1 MKTPNGRS
9 VVKVEMPTA
18 KSSEQA
24 ATSTGKS
31 EVEAQSI
38 SCTESSANSAK
49 SWMRNPWRAHTRK
62 IFLACGIVVIPMIAF
77 TIAIIWVVFA
87 NLINENRCPYPELCP
102 GRDILNAS
110 SKHYYYVDYPAAR
123 LVFISSWS
131 STVSLSFVGMLMTL
145 FGYLIA
151 SQMLRTSSAEQSTR
165 LPSPYQTS
173 ILMRVLNADLF
184 ALWDLGTNKVKAM
197 FWKKE
202 KSNDSGNARSPPLLR
217 SAILVFLFCL
227 FGSILVQAADTY
239 LHIVT
244 ESANFVQIQTQ
255 DTQQHHYSRG
265 LAPWCRDRPR
275 KGSGNNVNYWGCG
288 ITFHELSGSVVLSNM
303 TSYNAIEFYGPKTID
318 SIYNYTDSDGLQFA
332 LVGPHVPPAENDWK
346 ATTIGVST
354 QCSAI
359 PPSGCTRDVPY
370 ENDLQGNQ
378 QAFNCSIAKGAP
390 LDVSGNITGYMH
402 EIHYFDFHKYLR
414 DENPFKAKIIGWN
427 DSKTPPS
434 DVSDDEEVFK
444 NPWKTLSQAT
454 IEVDRPDYPEELNDT
469 SRLWPDADNNYDYT
483 MLLCETTVWDIIYT
497 AVGHEVTSVTATKSN
512 GSVAGIV
519 SLPGLSALMF
529 IPNQYGWALQTASAS
544 ATSMDTF
551 IDAYGLGLSKIRT
564 YSLATQMSPRPALL
578 TQTRTSK
585 VITKVPVAALWLL
598 VLANVLYS
606 LLGLALAT
614 MALIYTTP
622 SVHQVY
628 TRLSVTVIVAQLF
641 EREYAERAVESE
653 EKLFRENVEKGAEVK
668 RVGVRRT
675 DTGGSLF
682 AVSEKSSRRIQRA
695 LAA

>member
-1 MKTPNGRS
+1 MEAPSGKSMRL
-9 VVKVEMPTA
+9 VEERPTT
-18 KSSEQA
+18 KSSQA
-24 ATSTGKS
+24 SGTSTGDSLKD
-31 EVEAQSI
+31 VEAQSL
-38 SCTESSANSAK
+38 SCTKNSGSSSR
-49 SWMRNPWRAHTRK
+49 SWVANPWRAHTRK

-77 TIAIIWVVFA
+77 TIAIIWVVFV
-87 NLINENRCPYPELCP
+87 NLINENHCPYPELCP

-123 LVFISSWS
+123 LMFISSWS
-131 STVSLSFVGMLMTL
+131 STVSLSFVSMLMTL

-151 SQMLRTSSAEQSTR
+151 SQMLHTSSTDQSTR

-184 ALWDLGTNKVKAM
+184 ALWDLGTNKVKAT
-197 FWKKE
+197 FWKKAQ
-202 KSNDSGNARSPPLLR
+202 SNDSDKARSPPLLR
-217 SAILVFLFCL
+217 ASILVFLFCL

-244 ESANFVQIQTQ
+244 ESANFIQLWAQ
-255 DTQQHHYSRG
+255 DGQQHHYSRG
-265 LAPWCRDRPR
+265 LAPWCLNRPR

-288 ITFHELSGSVVLSNM
+288 ITFDERSRSAVMSNM
-303 TSYNAIEFYGPKTID
+303 TSYNALEFDGPKTRD
-318 SIYNYTDSDGLQFA
+318 SIYNYTDSNGLQFA

-359 PPSGCTRDVPY
+359 PPLACTQGAPS
-370 ENDLQGNQ
+370 ENDFQESRQ
-378 QAFNCSIAKGAP
+378 SFNCSMAKGAP

-402 EIHYFDFHKYLR
+402 EIYFFNFHKYLS
-414 DENPFKAKIIGWN
+414 DESPFKANILGWN
-427 DSKTPPS
+427 DSKIHPA
-434 DVSDDEEVFK
+434 DISDDDDVFK
-444 NPWKTLSQAT
+444 NPWKSLSQAT
-454 IEVDRPDYPEELNDT
+454 IEVDRPDYPEQLNDT
-469 SRLWPDADNNYDYT
+469 SRLWPDPDNNYDYT
-483 MLLCETTVWDIIYT
+483 MLLCDTTVWDIEYT
-497 AVGHEVTSVTATKSN
+497 AVAHEVTSLTATKSN

-519 SLPGLSALMF
+519 SLPGLPALMF
-529 IPNQYGWALQTASAS
+529 IPNQYDWALQIASAS
-544 ATSMDTF
+544 ATSMDAF
-551 IDAYGLGLSKIRT
+551 IDAYGLGLSKVRS

-614 MALIYTTP
+614 MALIYTNP

-628 TRLSVTVIVAQLF
+628 TRLSVTGIVAQLF
-641 EREYAERAVESE
+641 EREYAERAVETE
-653 EKLFRENVEKGAEVK
+653 MKLFRENVDKDAEVK

-682 AVSEKSSRRIQRA
+682 AISEKNS
-695 LAA
+695 